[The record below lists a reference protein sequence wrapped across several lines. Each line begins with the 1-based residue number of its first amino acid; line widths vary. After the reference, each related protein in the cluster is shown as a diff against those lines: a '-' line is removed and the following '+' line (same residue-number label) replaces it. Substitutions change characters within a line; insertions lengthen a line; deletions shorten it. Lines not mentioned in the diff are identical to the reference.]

1 MFLRRK
7 RTPDFSSAIADFWI
21 WWSGAKANV
30 QQVIEAGGAA
40 TLAEELNR
48 RVTAIHSDL
57 QWEFARGARSRHA
70 LIVSPAGN
78 ATVRAAAARWLAEA
92 PGPDETWEYHR
103 ARQADPASLSAIFE
117 SEGHRLD
124 LDDLQFEFTV
134 DSDRRVVHVTTYH
147 PRFADIPEGL
157 RASITYLGL
166 DWLLGEDAVEIWVG
180 AVEWSTTPIAEPQ
193 PRAALAA
200 AVAEMSAPREEPL
213 WTIASGRD
221 PSGAPII
228 ALMQLPL
235 RSARWPQ
242 YDTHVAV
249 MLPYR
254 AANDGG
260 LPVGESLDALR
271 RFEDD
276 LTAEVDVHGQ
286 LVAHESSNHRRILH
300 YYVDGAGTAVRTI
313 QDRLT
318 SWREGRASAKPSYDP
333 EFVGVRHL
341 S

>member
-7 RTPDFSSAIADFWI
+7 RSPGSASAIADFWS
-21 WWSGAKANV
+21 WWSGAKGRM
-30 QQVIEAGGAA
+30 QEVIEAGGAA
-40 TLAEELNR
+40 TLADELNR
-48 RVTAIHSDL
+48 RVTAIHPDL
-57 QWEFARGARSRHA
+57 QWEFSHGARSRHA
-70 LIVSPAGN
+70 LIVSPGGN
-78 ATVRAAAARWLAEA
+78 ATVRAAAAHWLAEA
-92 PGPDETWEYHR
+92 PAPDASWEYHR
-103 ARQADPASLSAIFE
+103 SRQADPHALSAIFE
-117 SEGHRLD
+117 SDGHRID

-147 PRFADIPEGL
+147 PGFGDIPDGL
-157 RASITYLGL
+157 RASITYLAL

-180 AVEWSTTPIAEPQ
+180 AVEWSTTPLAEPR
-193 PRAALAA
+193 PGADLTAV
-200 AVAEMSAPREEPL
+200 VAELSSPRDEPM
-213 WTIASGRD
+213 WTIATGRD
-221 PSGAPII
+221 PSGAPLV
-228 ALMQLPL
+228 AVMQLPL

-254 AANDGG
+254 VANDGG

-286 LVAHESSNHRRILH
+286 LVAHESGRSRRILH
-300 YYVDGAGTAVRTI
+300 YYVDGAGIAVRTI
-313 QDRLT
+313 QQRLT
-318 SWREGRASAKPSYDP
+318 GWREGRATAKPAYDP
-333 EFVGVRHL
+333 EFAEVEHL